1 MKYILSMHAKDEMH
15 RRRIPEA
22 LVESVL
28 SSPEQVIAEKGG
40 RHAYQSRVEF
50 EDGRIF
56 LVRAIVA
63 DDVDPAGVVTVYR
76 TSKIEKYWRKP

>member
-1 MKYILSMHAKDEMH
+1 MRSILSKHAKDEM
-15 RRRIPEA
+15 RRRQISEA
-22 LVESVL
+22 LVQSVL
-28 SSPEQVIAEKGG
+28 SRPEQVVLEKGG

-50 EDGRIF
+50 EEGKIF

-63 DDVDPAGVVTVYR
+63 DDVDPAVVVTVYR